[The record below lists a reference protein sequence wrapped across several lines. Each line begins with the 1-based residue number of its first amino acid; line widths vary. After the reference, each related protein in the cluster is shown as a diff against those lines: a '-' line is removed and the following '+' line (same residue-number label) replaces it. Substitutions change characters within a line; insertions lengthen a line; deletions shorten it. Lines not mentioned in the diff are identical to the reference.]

1 VATTISP
8 VSLTELLLNSAAEQA
23 QESQAPAP
31 NTANANNGTAA
42 ATGDQFTLSPQNAA
56 QAAGLFSVNQVTLF
70 SAAAQALLAQAAA
83 PPANPANTSAAA
95 ANSTAQPTAQESA
108 AANAVAALPALAAAT
123 AAISNSAAV
132 NAAPVATP
140 SITQQLQTL
149 NNALA
154 ALGLSQADI
163 NKIDSVAG
171 FINDFN
177 PAAFTNLAN
186 QLEAL
191 AQQQTA
197 PQTPANPPAT
207 ANTSAASANTASAD
221 TNAMNTTAAN
231 PNVANAANTNPAAL
245 QIQELLIRFSGAGAP
260 GAAGETTSATS
271 GTGAV
276 ITPNPN
282 GPLPASAPSLQVEL
296 SLTQQRAHNSRERAG
311 GSGQRKSAGKRK
323 SGARNTNRGGNGVR
337 IESCRRC
344 DRPSPARGAPA
355 RAPR

>member
-1 VATTISP
+1 MATTISP
-8 VSLTELLLNSAAEQA
+8 VNLTELLLNSAAEQA

-56 QAAGLFSVNQVTLF
+56 QAAGLFSVSQVTLF

-83 PPANPANTSAAA
+83 PSANPANTSAAA

-108 AANAVAALPALAAAT
+108 AANALAALPALAAAT
-123 AAISNSAAV
+123 AATANSAAV
-132 NAAPVATP
+132 NAAPVTTP

-163 NKIDSVAG
+163 NKIDSIAG

-191 AQQQTA
+191 PQPQTA
-197 PQTPANPPAT
+197 SQTAANAPAT
-207 ANTSAASANTASAD
+207 ANASAANANTP
-221 TNAMNTTAAN
+221 NANANAANTTAAN
-231 PNVANAANTNPAAL
+231 PNVANAANVNPAAL

-260 GAAGETTSATS
+260 GAAGGTTSATS

-276 ITPNPN
+276 IAPNPN

-296 SLTQQRAHNSRERAG
+296 SLTDNNGHTIRV
-311 GSGQRKSAGKRK
+311 SAPAEAVNA
-323 SGARNTNRGGNGVR
+323 SATPGGN
-337 IESCRRC
+337 
-344 DRPSPARGAPA
+344 PAPA
-355 RAPR
+355 TQTGVATA